1 MNLDGGD
8 RWATCPYAIA
18 LGESDHTGAPRPRYT
33 DALARWQ
40 AEKSVCALTRFGGD
54 SRRLKTV
61 LTVLPGIARFAVEGY
76 VHVSGNVM
84 VSFSLE
90 QLAMAL
96 GIDKKRA
103 ARGVQLCT
111 LMPTSEQ
118 SDGMKALCAR
128 LLRAEEEPFLG
139 LVETGRKGRAS
150 VYMLMGSA
158 GPDDDNSGDEVPN
171 DVDNSI
177 AFDPT
182 SQECDPISQECDPVS
197 REFDPISRSS
207 SGLEP
212 GSNVE
217 RFDPGLAGQVATL
230 AGTMQI
236 APGSN
241 AGKCDPTVEKSLGGH
256 LLSSS
261 YSLLSRGDAYT
272 EFVGAFPGGVGNKA
286 EETRAAFEARVREG
300 YPPQNIVAGARRY
313 RDMDYVPCS
322 NHEKRRYPLSFL
334 EDDDHFYAVVARG
347 RQLNCR

>member
-8 RWATCPYAIA
+8 RWATCPYAIG

-54 SRRLKTV
+54 ARRLKTV

-118 SDGMKALCAR
+118 SDGMRALCNR
-128 LLRAEEEPFLG
+128 LRMVGEEPFLG
-139 LVETGRKGRAS
+139 LVEAGRKGHAS

-158 GPDDDNSGDEVPN
+158 GPGDDNSGGEVPN

-177 AFDPT
+177 AFDPV
-182 SQECDPISQECDPVS
+182 SQKCDPVS
-197 REFDPISRSS
+197 QKCDPISRSS
-207 SGLEP
+207 SGLEL

-217 RFDPGLAGQVATL
+217 RFGPSLAGQVATL

-241 AGKCDPTVEKSLGGH
+241 AGKYDPAVEKSLGGH

-300 YPPQNIVAGARRY
+300 YPPENIVAGARKY
-313 RDMDYVPCS
+313 RNMDNVPCS
-322 NHEKRRYPLSFL
+322 DHEKRRYPLSFL

>member
-8 RWATCPYAIA
+8 RWATCPYAIG
-18 LGESDHTGAPRPRYT
+18 LGEPDHTGAPRPRYT

-40 AEKSVCALTRFGGD
+40 AEKSVCALTRFAGD
-54 SRRLKTV
+54 ARRLKTV

-84 VSFSLE
+84 VSFSFE
-90 QLAMAL
+90 QLALAL

-128 LLRAEEEPFLG
+128 LRETGEEPFLG
-139 LVETGRKGRAS
+139 LIESGRRGRAS
-150 VYMLMGSA
+150 VYMLLGSS
-158 GPDDDNSGDEVPN
+158 GQDDDNSGDEAPN
-171 DVDNSI
+171 YVDNSVTL
-177 AFDPT
+177 DPI
-182 SQECDPISQECDPVS
+182 SRGLDPISRDLDPISQLNLGREMGSNSDRLGPDPACQ
-197 REFDPISRSS
+197 DAALAGTAQIT
-207 SGLEP
+207 P
-212 GSNVE
+212 GSNV
-217 RFDPGLAGQVATL
+217 
-230 AGTMQI
+230 
-236 APGSN
+236 
-241 AGKCDPTVEKSLGGH
+241 GKCDDDVEKSLGGH
-256 LLSSS
+256 LLSSI
-261 YSLLSRGDAYT
+261 YSPLSKGDAYSQ
-272 EFVGAFPGGVGNKA
+272 FVGTFPSGPGNKA

-334 EDDDHFYAVVARG
+334 EDDDHFYAVVSRD